1 LIVHANLKA
10 HPFWWLT
17 SSLLACI
24 ALSIWVIGRESRVNH
39 AVEASQAAPVLG
51 ILVDSHLRV
60 LNVDW
65 WSPAKRAGIQPGD
78 VLRKMGGVTLPNTI
92 AIQSADTRFP
102 VPAPSVVEG
111 TADLRSV
118 FHRLVP
124 TWEHTVTVTV
134 DRDGR
139 ALDVPIL
146 VTEKPFNYDPANPQP
161 MVTPVPASLDSSE
174 FYL

>member
-1 LIVHANLKA
+1 MIVHVNPKA

-17 SSLLACI
+17 SSFLICF
-24 ALSIWVIGRESRVNH
+24 ALSMWVIGRESRVNH
-39 AVEASQAAPVLG
+39 AVHASQAAPVLG

-60 LNVDW
+60 LSVDW

-78 VLRKMGGVTLPNTI
+78 VLRKMGAITLPNTI
-92 AIQSADTRFP
+92 AIQSADTALP
-102 VPAPSVVEG
+102 VPAPSVIEG

-118 FHRLVP
+118 FHSLVP
-124 TWEHTVTVTV
+124 TWEHAVTVTI
-134 DRDGR
+134 DRNGQ
-139 ALDVPIL
+139 ALDVPTL

-161 MVTPVPASLDSSE
+161 TVTPVPASLDSLE